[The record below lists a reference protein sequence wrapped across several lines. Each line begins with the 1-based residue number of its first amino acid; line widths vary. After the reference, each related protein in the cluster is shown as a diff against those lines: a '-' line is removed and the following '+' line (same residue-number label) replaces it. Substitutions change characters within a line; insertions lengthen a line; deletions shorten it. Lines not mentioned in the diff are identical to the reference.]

1 MKIKRRMM
9 LSEHPIL
16 LNQSRSLKILITF
29 FDLRTVRKV
38 CDLHSIDLAIVDA
51 NQIKK
56 STKT

>member
-1 MKIKRRMM
+1 MKIKRRMV

-51 NQIKK
+51 N
-56 STKT
+56 